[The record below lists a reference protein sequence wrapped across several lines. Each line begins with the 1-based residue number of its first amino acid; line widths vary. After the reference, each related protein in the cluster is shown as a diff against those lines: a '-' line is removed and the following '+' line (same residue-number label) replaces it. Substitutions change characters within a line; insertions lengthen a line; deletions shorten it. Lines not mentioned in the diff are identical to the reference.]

1 MTEREAL
8 IVLNMSSSVGPV
20 RAKELSSVLG
30 SFAAILEAPR
40 NTLSSISGVGAKLA
54 DEIASWQNDAQARLD
69 AELALV
75 ERARVEIITVEDP
88 GYPSKLKEIHD
99 APLALYVRGSLQA
112 LELPAPT
119 LGVVGTRRPTRYGSN
134 MAERLST
141 AASHAGWPVVS
152 GLAYGIDAI
161 AHAAVVDAKG
171 AAIAVLGGGLA
182 RIHPQDH
189 IPLAKRIIETGGA
202 VVSEFPME
210 KTPNKRTFPMR
221 NRIISGLSDGVL
233 VVEAGLG
240 SGSLITANFAL
251 EQGRSVFSVPGR
263 AEDPQAM
270 GTNKLLKDGAALVE
284 SFDDILAEFE
294 FLPGMANAET
304 KAAVEPTLDIARLEG
319 NEKTVAEFLEVS
331 GESSADQIIAGTGI
345 SAGDALAALM
355 GLKLRKIVS
364 EASGKRFA
372 LKK

>member
-1 MTEREAL
+1 
-8 IVLNMSSSVGPV
+8 
-20 RAKELSSVLG
+20 
-30 SFAAILEAPR
+30 
-40 NTLSSISGVGAKLA
+40 
-54 DEIASWQNDAQARLD
+54 
-69 AELALV
+69 
-75 ERARVEIITVEDP
+75 
-88 GYPSKLKEIHD
+88 
-99 APLALYVRGSLQA
+99 
-112 LELPAPT
+112 
-119 LGVVGTRRPTRYGSN
+119 
-134 MAERLST
+134 
-141 AASHAGWPVVS
+141 
-152 GLAYGIDAI
+152 
-161 AHAAVVDAKG
+161 
-171 AAIAVLGGGLA
+171 
-182 RIHPQDH
+182 
-189 IPLAKRIIETGGA
+189 
-202 VVSEFPME
+202 
-210 KTPNKRTFPMR
+210 
-221 NRIISGLSDGVL
+221 
-233 VVEAGLG
+233 
-240 SGSLITANFAL
+240 L

>member
-1 MTEREAL
+1 VTEREAL

-54 DEIASWQNDAQARLD
+54 DEIASWQKDAQARLD

-161 AHAAVVDAKG
+161 AHAAVVDANG

-251 EQGRSVFSVPGR
+251 EQGRGVFSVPGR